1 MTVTVALGRRA
12 ALTTLAGLA
21 GAVMA
26 PASPK
31 ALLVAA
37 DDERLSTE
45 TVSFPAASGTMQGYL
60 VRPAGF
66 PDPLPSVVV
75 VHESN
80 GLHPHIRDLTR
91 RIGLAGYMAMAPDM
105 LSSRG
110 GTPADAAAT
119 REIVNALPGDTVVAD
134 LVAAM
139 IYLQTRPDG
148 APRVGAMGF
157 GWGGGAALRLATVAP
172 VLGAVVSFYGKA
184 PKADDALR
192 IRTPLLLHYA
202 ALDAKTNQGIAT
214 FEDALREA
222 GARYAVHTYAGVNQ
236 GFTNDAIPSRYNAR
250 ESELAWSRT
259 VDFLKQS
266 LG

>member
-1 MTVTVALGRRA
+1 MTGTVALGRRA
-12 ALTTLAGLA
+12 ALTTLVGLA
-21 GAVMA
+21 GAVIA
-26 PASPK
+26 PSSSRAV
-31 ALLVAA
+31 LVAA

-45 TVSFPAASGTMQGYL
+45 TVSFPAASGTIQAYL

-66 PDPLPSVVV
+66 ADRLPSVIV

-80 GLHPHIRDLTR
+80 GLHPHIRDVTR
-91 RIGLAGYMAMAPDM
+91 RVGLAGYMALAPDM

-119 REIVNALPGDTVVAD
+119 REIVNGLPGDTVVAD
-134 LVAAM
+134 LIAAM
-139 IYLQTRPDG
+139 IYLQTRADG

-157 GWGGGAALRLATVAP
+157 GWGGGATLRLATVAP
-172 VLGAVVSFYGKA
+172 VLGAAVAFYGRP
-184 PKADDALR
+184 PKADDAAR
-192 IRTPLLLHYA
+192 VRTPLLLHYA
-202 ALDAKTNQGIAT
+202 ALDSKTNEGIPA

-222 GARYAVHTYAGVNQ
+222 GARYAVHSYAGVNQ
-236 GFTNDAIPSRYNAR
+236 GFTNDSIPARYNAR